1 MGRYLE
7 DKVVVVS
14 GSGQGIGRAVAVGMA
29 AEGARVVTNSRRR
42 GSTGPALLS
51 DRHLDALTSED
62 RDWVD
67 GQLVAL
73 SGDAESTA
81 TAIRAAGG
89 EAVAFFGDISD
100 FGAAAELI
108 KTAVDSFGTID
119 VLVNVAG
126 AFGFSPIWDM
136 SEETWD
142 RVTATKPKG
151 HFNTIRHA
159 AAHMMAQRSG
169 RIINCTSRAFFGD
182 TLHHAGYC
190 AANAGVVGLTRAAA
204 IELAPYGIT
213 CNAFSPWAL
222 TRASVEL
229 EAYGMA
235 AAPGEGAWVDEE
247 QTVTL
252 ALTPA
257 PERVVPFLVY
267 LAGEAAG
274 DVSGSVFTLGGNR
287 IGLYSEPV
295 VAHTLTK
302 AGPDPW
308 SIDEIVEQAPGGLF
322 LGYKSTVGLVKPGS
336 AGEQGRVS

>member
-1 MGRYLE
+1 
-7 DKVVVVS
+7 
-14 GSGQGIGRAVAVGMA
+14 MA
-29 AEGARVVTNSRRR
+29 AEGARVVTNSRRP

-51 DRHLDALTSED
+51 ARNLEALAPED
-62 RDWVD
+62 RDKVD
-67 GQLVAL
+67 GQLAAL

-81 TAIRAAGG
+81 AAIRAAGG

-100 FGAAAELI
+100 FGAAAELMR
-108 KTAVDSFGTID
+108 TAADTFGAVD

-126 AFGFSPIWDM
+126 AFGFSAIWDL

-159 AAHMMAQRSG
+159 APHMMARGWG
-169 RIINCTSRAFFGD
+169 RIINCTSRSFFGD
-182 TLHHAGYC
+182 PLRHAGYC

-204 IELAPYGIT
+204 IELAPFGIT
-213 CNAFSPWAL
+213 CNAFSPWAF

-229 EAYGMA
+229 EAYEMA
-235 AAPGEGAWVDEE
+235 AAPGKGAWVSEE
-247 QTVTL
+247 HAVT
-252 ALTPA
+252 AASTPA

-274 DVSGSVFTLGGNR
+274 HVSGSVFTLGGNR

-295 VAHTLTK
+295 VAHSLTK
-302 AGPDPW
+302 SGPDPW
-308 SIDEIVEQAPGGLF
+308 SVDEIVEQAPAGLL
-322 LGYKSTVGLVKPGS
+322 LGYRNTVGLVEPPD
-336 AGEQGRVS
+336 AGQRRRV